1 MITDLPAIEVKGL
14 GFVFEDGRRALDG
27 IGFSLAAGESLG
39 IVGPNGAGKTTLFLT
54 LLGIY
59 RPREGEIRVFG
70 TPFPTTNGARF
81 PPQLRRRIGL
91 VFQETDDQLF
101 SPTVFDDVAF
111 GPLNFGLS
119 GDAIRDRVREALDAV
134 DLAGYEDRTPHH
146 LSAGEKRRL
155 AIATVISYEPDI
167 LILDEPTSN
176 LDPRGRRQLVA
187 LLEKMPHARL
197 IASHDLDFVRDT
209 CERVLLI
216 EGGRIR
222 ADGPTDAILDDTK
235 LLEEHGL

>member
-222 ADGPTDAILDDTK
+222 ADGPTDVILDDTK